1 MIWFSTL
8 GLPDDAD
15 IGVNCKKDGFQ
26 RIFEVKLI
34 SDEQLQDI
42 RRHTSVL
49 NPFLKEKNQF
59 KIIFLLLLTDVDEY
73 PVAVR
78 YQTALLSAIFHMQVE
93 SFDEQAIAPYLE
105 VVYRVKEVYKAGR
118 NFFDLFSQP

>member
-1 MIWFSTL
+1 M
-8 GLPDDAD
+8 D
-15 IGVNCKKDGFQ
+15 IGVNCQSDGFQ

-34 SDEQLQDI
+34 SDEQFQDI

-49 NPFLKEKNQF
+49 NPFLKKKNQF
-59 KIIFLLLLTDVDEY
+59 KIILLLLLTELDEY

-78 YQTALLSAIFHMQVE
+78 YQTALLSSIFHMQLE
-93 SFDEQAIAPYLE
+93 AFDEQAITPYLE

-118 NFFDLFSQP
+118 NFFDLLSQSH

>member
-1 MIWFSTL
+1 M
-8 GLPDDAD
+8 
-15 IGVNCKKDGFQ
+15 
-26 RIFEVKLI
+26 
-34 SDEQLQDI
+34 
-42 RRHTSVL
+42 L

-59 KIIFLLLLTDVDEY
+59 KIIFLLLLTELDEN

-78 YQTALLSAIFHMQVE
+78 FQTALLSAIFHMQLE
-93 SFDEQAIAPYLE
+93 NFNEQALAPYLE